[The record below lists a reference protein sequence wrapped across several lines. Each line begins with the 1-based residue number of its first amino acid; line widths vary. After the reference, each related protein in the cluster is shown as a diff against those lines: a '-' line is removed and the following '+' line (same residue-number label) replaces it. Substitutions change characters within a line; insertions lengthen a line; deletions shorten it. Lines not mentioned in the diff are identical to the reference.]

1 MRMHG
6 KQLLILATLLGLL
19 LVVPSALAGGWAVVT
34 LDELPAEVRQ
44 GTSLRLGFM
53 VRQHGQTATN
63 QVKPYLEARNTE
75 TGEVFRAEGRQ
86 EGPVGHFV
94 VEVTFPSAGSWE
106 WAIVPAPFEGT
117 ALPALQ
123 VLPAAVQP
131 AVPETAPVNI
141 PQPDSGRSVLRWA
154 GLALLLSA
162 AGIGAI
168 TRRGGRTA
176 AQERA

>member
-1 MRMHG
+1 MHG
-6 KQLLILATLLGLL
+6 KQLLIILAALVGLL
-19 LVVPSALAGGWAVVT
+19 FVVPSALAGGWAVVT

-44 GTSLRLGFM
+44 SESLRLGFM

-63 QVKPYLEARNTE
+63 EVKPYMEARNTG

-117 ALPALQ
+117 PLPALQ
-123 VLPAAVQP
+123 VLPAAVQQ
-131 AVPETAPVNI
+131 VRPETAPFAV
-141 PQPDSGRSVLRWA
+141 PQPNSGRSVLRWA
-154 GLALLLSA
+154 GLALLLVSA
-162 AGIGAI
+162 GVGAYAWRD
-168 TRRGGRTA
+168 RRSG

>member
-131 AVPETAPVNI
+131 AGPETAPVNI

>member
-1 MRMHG
+1 M
-6 KQLLILATLLGLL
+6 
-19 LVVPSALAGGWAVVT
+19 
-34 LDELPAEVRQ
+34 
-44 GTSLRLGFM
+44 
-53 VRQHGQTATN
+53 
-63 QVKPYLEARNTE
+63 KPYLEARNTE
-75 TGEVFRAEGRQ
+75 TGESFRAEGRR

-123 VLPAAVQP
+123 VLPAAVQQ
-131 AVPETAPVNI
+131 AGPETAPVNL
-141 PQPDSGRSVLRWA
+141 PQPESGRSVLRRA

-162 AGIGAI
+162 AGVGAYAW
-168 TRRGGRTA
+168 RGRRTA

>member
-1 MRMHG
+1 MHG
-6 KQLLILATLLGLL
+6 KQLFILAVLLALL
-19 LVVPSALAGGWAVVT
+19 FVVPSALAGGWAVVT

-44 GTSLRLGFM
+44 GESLRLGFM

-63 QVKPYLEARNTE
+63 QVKPYLEARNTG
-75 TGEVFRAEGRQ
+75 TGEVYRVEGRQ

-94 VEVTFPSAGSWE
+94 VEVTFPAAGSWE

-117 ALPALQ
+117 PLPVLQ
-123 VLPAAVQP
+123 VLPAAVQQ
-131 AVPETAPVNI
+131 AGPETAPVTI

-154 GLALLLSA
+154 GLALLLGA
-162 AGIGAI
+162 AGVGAY
-168 TRRGGRTA
+168 TWHGRRSA

>member
-6 KQLLILATLLGLL
+6 RQLFILAALLGLL
-19 LVVPSALAGGWAVVT
+19 FVVPTALAGGWAVVT
-34 LDELPAEVRQ
+34 LDELPTEVRQ
-44 GTSLRLGFM
+44 DQSLRLGFM

-75 TGEVFRAEGRQ
+75 TGEFFRAEGRQ
-86 EGPVGHFV
+86 EGTVGHFV

-131 AVPETAPVNI
+131 AGPEAAPVNI
-141 PQPDSGRSVLRWA
+141 PQPNSGRSVLRWA
-154 GLALLLSA
+154 GLALLLGA
-162 AGIGAI
+162 AGVGAY
-168 TRRGGRTA
+168 TWRGGQSA
-176 AQERA
+176 AQERT